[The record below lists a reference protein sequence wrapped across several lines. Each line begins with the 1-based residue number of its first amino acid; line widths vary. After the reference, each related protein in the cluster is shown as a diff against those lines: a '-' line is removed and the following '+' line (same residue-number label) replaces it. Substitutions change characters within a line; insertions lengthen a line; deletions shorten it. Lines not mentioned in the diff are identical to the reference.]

1 MKEGLLAALIQGL
14 GLAVMSY
21 GYQALQSLP
30 IDNFVR
36 DQHGGHFQYLTIQG
50 LALAWMTMLAGLINT
65 ICPATRSL
73 HFIKRCL
80 ALIALPL
87 SIVISILYWSLLLF
101 MPGLILQSFHEEPPA
116 SPTMSDPFRVP
127 FYLDLALHAC
137 PASFLLLD
145 FFLFEKKYNKRDVS
159 IASPAATIFFSLW
172 YGIWVEYCGN
182 RNEGDPTPILVP
194 YPFLT
199 DNAFGIRVAIYTAAS
214 VLALLSFRL
223 INFFHG

>member
-1 MKEGLLAALIQGL
+1 MLIHHTG
-14 GLAVMSY
+14 
-21 GYQALQSLP
+21 
-30 IDNFVR
+30 
-36 DQHGGHFQYLTIQG
+36 
-50 LALAWMTMLAGLINT
+50 
-65 ICPATRSL
+65 L

-80 ALIALPL
+80 ALIALPVRSKILFCSKSDIRQQL

-182 RNEGDPTPILVP
+182 RNGTC
-194 YPFLT
+194 
-199 DNAFGIRVAIYTAAS
+199 G
-214 VLALLSFRL
+214 
-223 INFFHG
+223 